1 MDGVLSQEEISALLN
16 NPDDANKNDLLTDAE
31 KDAIGE
37 IGNISMGTAATTL
50 FSLVNRKVDISTPVV
65 SFAHGVT
72 SVMHMKNR
80 VYLSE
85 LHIQLVWMEVIFL
98 F

>member
-37 IGNISMGTAATTL
+37 IRSEKHTSEHQ
-50 FSLVNRKVDISTPVV
+50 SL
-65 SFAHGVT
+65 
-72 SVMHMKNR
+72 
-80 VYLSE
+80 E
-85 LHIQLVWMEVIFL
+85 
-98 F
+98 

>member
-50 FSLVNRKVDISTPVV
+50 YLLQ
-65 SFAHGVT
+65 HGVT

-80 VYLSE
+80 VYLSG

>member
-65 SFAHGVT
+65 SLQHGVT